1 MAALRRVA
9 RVRTGHH
16 DGTRSEV
23 HVRLAERQQLAL
35 AHPGVDRR
43 GEQRAPA
50 TLQGREHQ
58 RDLLGLEVLRQLLR
72 LLEAGDGL
80 GGIEAGEESSPE
92 RQLEDA
98 VEEGAQVVEGLG
110 RQLLGLRVEQHLQA
124 RGRDA
129 LEGQGAQL
137 VTQVLLA
144 EAEDGGGA
152 EPAAHLSLPGVQC
165 LPEGDLLAVLGQ
177 GLQTAPLAV
186 GLNLQVVQEGLRLG
200 LRGGLGGGVAPPAV
214 AVLEADVPLVV
225 LAVDR
230 THQIV
235 PTS

>member
-9 RVRTGHH
+9 RVRPGHH
-16 DGTRSEV
+16 DGARSEV
-23 HVRLAERQQLAL
+23 HVRLAEREQLAL

-43 GEQRAPA
+43 GEQRTPAP
-50 TLQGREHQ
+50 LQGRQHQ
-58 RDLLGLEVLRQLLR
+58 RDLLGLEVPRQLLR
-72 LLEAGDGL
+72 LLEARDGL
-80 GGIEAGEESSPE
+80 GGIEAGEEPAPQRE
-92 RQLEDA
+92 LEDA
-98 VEEGAQVVEGLG
+98 VEKGAQVVEGLG
-110 RQLLGLRVEQHLQA
+110 RQLSGLRVEQHLQA
-124 RGRDA
+124 RRRDV
-129 LEGQGAQL
+129 LERQRPQL
-137 VTQVLLA
+137 IAQVLLA
-144 EAEDGGGA
+144 EADDGGGA
-152 EPAAHLSLPGVQC
+152 EPTAHLGLPGVQG
-165 LPEGDLLAVLGQ
+165 LPEGDLHAVLGQ
-177 GLQTAPLAV
+177 GLQAAPLAV